1 MRYRWVDAYRG
12 IAILFMVTLHFFVN
26 IFPIQPIPLLD
37 YSIRG
42 VISIGDMALALFLF
56 ISGVSA
62 YLSISQSKK
71 TDDEAVSDVVKR
83 YSRIFIIGL
92 FLDFIL
98 LALVHYIWWVL
109 EAIGLA
115 GLIAVFFIRFSDRMK
130 LLAIAVVGLCYSY
143 LTSFPLLYSAASQFP
158 NGGLFGSIP
167 MSGIV
172 LAGYI
177 AGERIMKKKR
187 KSLPFFLVAGLFLML
202 AGFVLSYFMTYD
214 RGIGTFPCIVLS
226 SGFCI
231 LLMIPVYWLAELKH
245 ASSRILEEFGKSALF
260 VFVLNY
266 PVLILA
272 LALHIN
278 NSFSTG
284 QAALITLILI
294 SLLVIASKLY
304 LRFSEP

>member
-1 MRYRWVDAYRG
+1 
-12 IAILFMVTLHFFVN
+12 
-26 IFPIQPIPLLD
+26 
-37 YSIRG
+37 
-42 VISIGDMALALFLF
+42 
-56 ISGVSA
+56 
-62 YLSISQSKK
+62 
-71 TDDEAVSDVVKR
+71 
-83 YSRIFIIGL
+83 
-92 FLDFIL
+92 
-98 LALVHYIWWVL
+98 
-109 EAIGLA
+109 
-115 GLIAVFFIRFSDRMK
+115 
-130 LLAIAVVGLCYSY
+130 
-143 LTSFPLLYSAASQFP
+143 
-158 NGGLFGSIP
+158 
-167 MSGIV
+167 
-172 LAGYI
+172 
-177 AGERIMKKKR
+177 
-187 KSLPFFLVAGLFLML
+187 ML

-214 RGIGTFPCIVLS
+214 RGIGTFPYIILS